1 VACESAV
8 DSCTAARILD
18 AADPGCFCNA
28 IGITWQ
34 PARQVPGPTGAPR
47 WVWEKASTAHPPGR
61 PAAALPY
68 ASAAVA
74 WVWDDAGWAGEAW
87 VGSDYAP
94 WSDDGGKLALDL
106 AQTSGL
112 AAEAI
117 VPWAAGLRAGLAAC
131 VEEVAP
137 DEGVC
142 AIRTPPCPLTWRMDR
157 EWNGVCARGR
167 ARVTAAARWPQAA
180 PVTERWFSCDSLGA
194 VNFDNLG
201 SATIAIFQASGRRR
215 ATGIRRL
222 ALELGRNARGARER
236 NFCQPRSLGGRHHLA
251 GGDARGLVRHH
262 VLRRRLVGDVARLAL
277 LRHARPLRR
286 DVRRAGPRDSS
297 PSYATVYP
305 FMRQFTVCATLYPL
319 CGRCAAG
326 C

>member
-1 VACESAV
+1 MACESAV

-117 VPWAAGLRAGLAAC
+117 GSVGGYVVDTHGERVMLDPSEHCEVPTCELPQGHDGEHTDVQPGRHNATDCGT
-131 VEEVAP
+131 
-137 DEGVC
+137 C
-142 AIRTPPCPLTWRMDR
+142 AH
-157 EWNGVCARGR
+157 GR
-167 ARVTAAARWPQAA
+167 ARRGQRDVQR
-180 PVTERWFSCDSLGA
+180 GA
-194 VNFDNLG
+194 VERVSDRDD
-201 SATIAIFQASGRRR
+201 RRR
-215 ATGIRRL
+215 QRQQHGHRV
-222 ALELGRNARGARER
+222 
-236 NFCQPRSLGGRHHLA
+236 
-251 GGDARGLVRHH
+251 VRYT
-262 VLRRRLVGDVARLAL
+262 
-277 LRHARPLRR
+277 RP
-286 DVRRAGPRDSS
+286 AWIYFHG
-297 PSYATVYP
+297 
-305 FMRQFTVCATLYPL
+305 
-319 CGRCAAG
+319 
-326 C
+326 